1 MTFHLITLF
10 PDAVRPYLK
19 SSIMGRAE
27 QKGLLKIK
35 YYPLLDFA
43 VSKHKR
49 VDDRPYGGGPGMV
62 MQIEPIL
69 KAVQSI
75 KLKKKEK
82 VKVILFSAAGKQF
95 DNASAAKLAKNYSE
109 LILICG
115 RYEGIDERL
124 KKILRDQKLKVEELS
139 VGPYVLTG
147 GELPAMILVDA
158 VSRQL
163 KGTLG
168 KEESLE
174 EKRIGIGVPAYTR
187 PEVFTHRGK
196 RYKTPQVLISGNH
209 AKVKEWREHH
219 QKLTKR

>member
-95 DNASAAKLAKNYSE
+95 DNVSAAKMAKNYSE

-196 RYKTPQVLISGNH
+196 RYKAPQVLISGNH

-219 QKLTKR
+219 QKLTKG

>member
-95 DNASAAKLAKNYSE
+95 NNVSAAKMAKNYSE

-196 RYKTPQVLISGNH
+196 RYKAPQVLISGNH

-219 QKLTKR
+219 QKLTKG